1 MQKCSGLFCRKQSV
15 ENSFESTVQ
24 QLETCKVNLVSKDSR
39 KKKKSGFSGDAEWM
53 KDEECFCDVEE
64 EAKEGRKE
72 GREKLQQMKRCG
84 LHGSHSHLCVGAPPG
99 QDGPSAAFGVEV

>member
-1 MQKCSGLFCRKQSV
+1 MP
-15 ENSFESTVQ
+15 
-24 QLETCKVNLVSKDSR
+24 QLETCEVNLVSKDSR
-39 KKKKSGFSGDAEWM
+39 KKKSGFSGDAKWM